1 MKKKLTIKERAN
13 RYLKRLYG
21 HDLVRSLGKTT
32 LNVATI
38 VYIGGYRAGL
48 KQGRLEK

>member
-13 RYLKRLYG
+13 KYLKRLYG
-21 HDLVRSLGKTT
+21 HCLVRSLGNTT
-32 LNVATI
+32 LNVAT
-38 VYIGGYRAGL
+38 VAYMGGYRAGL